1 MRTGVKAMEALLK
14 RKAFDIPKP
23 GIPEVE
29 PEDIEAPDI
38 TRPVSQRY

>member
-23 GIPEVE
+23 GTPEVE
-29 PEDIEAPDI
+29 PEDLEAPDI